1 MSSSSH
7 DGQDAKTGSQIP
19 FPIML
24 GSVIAAVGYAGM
36 VASYYLAQQQLKDR
50 LKIVQEQHEKF
61 VELQSKLGENGTC
74 QGVLDSVMA
83 HSDDEASGGAI
94 PVLSILIMFVG
105 CVLLG
110 VFFFQEYNV
119 AMKKKSANKNIVFT
133 LGELVGYRLD
143 YHFSSTK
150 MAKPLLLFAVTF
162 VLILSSTIGFALVSG
177 EEIGTAMWR
186 SWTYVADP
194 GTHADAEG
202 IGMRVV
208 AFSTTMGG
216 MCVFALMIGIIS
228 DFIGEKVDDLKKG
241 RSRVIESSH
250 TLMLGWSDMSLAIIQ
265 QISLANESEGGGVVV
280 VLAKDDKEKMEEE
293 LAAAMDSKESGL
305 QLKGTEVI
313 FRSGNTLAEHD
324 LVKASVY
331 TARAII
337 ALSDGV
343 DPDEADSRMVRQ
355 ILSLRGMLS
364 KSNQEDPAH
373 VVCELRDVDNKHLVE
388 MVGKG
393 LVETVCAHDIIGRL
407 MIQCARA
414 AGLAHVLENLMGFDG
429 DEFYLKEWPAL
440 AGLRFGDILTRF
452 DDAVPIGVKHDG
464 LVILN
469 PADDQEIQDGD
480 EILVLAE
487 DDDSYEVNDG
497 TRRLPPVGTL
507 PVIAPKES
515 KAEVLLFCGW
525 RRDMADMI
533 KDLDNSVP
541 ANSELWLFNS
551 VDIKKRSELLLD
563 KGNKEELDLVNLTI
577 VHALGNHYSRRDLKV
592 IQARSEETGN
602 KIDKTKT
609 LDEFDSI
616 LILAEA
622 AGEDG
627 DGPSDMEASDSRS
640 LASLLLVQDLQS
652 EKKLELPG
660 YLDGTKKMCEPISE
674 ILDTRTRVL
683 LAEVENIGYVLSNQ
697 IVSAA
702 IAQIAEC
709 RDMNQVL
716 GELLRAEGC
725 EVHIEPITNY
735 VDTTKGLALSFWDVL
750 LLARQRKHDTPQ
762 GVISEVAVGYKPHDK
777 PWGESEDTLL
787 NPPDKHEKRI
797 WHAKDFLIVIAP

>member
-1 MSSSSH
+1 MRMCCV
-7 DGQDAKTGSQIP
+7 
-19 FPIML
+19 F
-24 GSVIAAVGYAGM
+24 
-36 VASYYLAQQQLKDR
+36 VA
-50 LKIVQEQHEKF
+50 
-61 VELQSKLGENGTC
+61 
-74 QGVLDSVMA
+74 
-83 HSDDEASGGAI
+83 
-94 PVLSILIMFVG
+94 
-105 CVLLG
+105 
-110 VFFFQEYNV
+110 
-119 AMKKKSANKNIVFT
+119 
-133 LGELVGYRLD
+133 
-143 YHFSSTK
+143 
-150 MAKPLLLFAVTF
+150 
-162 VLILSSTIGFALVSG
+162 
-177 EEIGTAMWR
+177 
-186 SWTYVADP
+186 VADP

-293 LAAAMDSKESGL
+293 LAAAMDSTESGL

-533 KDLDNSVP
+533 KVCQCMCVRCGLCARLGADSVP
-541 ANSELWLFNS
+541 VVFFQFF
-551 VDIKKRSELLLD
+551 R
-563 KGNKEELDLVNLTI
+563 
-577 VHALGNHYSRRDLKV
+577 
-592 IQARSEETGN
+592 
-602 KIDKTKT
+602 
-609 LDEFDSI
+609 F
-616 LILAEA
+616 
-622 AGEDG
+622 
-627 DGPSDMEASDSRS
+627 
-640 LASLLLVQDLQS
+640 
-652 EKKLELPG
+652 
-660 YLDGTKKMCEPISE
+660 
-674 ILDTRTRVL
+674 
-683 LAEVENIGYVLSNQ
+683 
-697 IVSAA
+697 
-702 IAQIAEC
+702 
-709 RDMNQVL
+709 
-716 GELLRAEGC
+716 
-725 EVHIEPITNY
+725 
-735 VDTTKGLALSFWDVL
+735 F
-750 LLARQRKHDTPQ
+750 
-762 GVISEVAVGYKPHDK
+762 
-777 PWGESEDTLL
+777 
-787 NPPDKHEKRI
+787 
-797 WHAKDFLIVIAP
+797 